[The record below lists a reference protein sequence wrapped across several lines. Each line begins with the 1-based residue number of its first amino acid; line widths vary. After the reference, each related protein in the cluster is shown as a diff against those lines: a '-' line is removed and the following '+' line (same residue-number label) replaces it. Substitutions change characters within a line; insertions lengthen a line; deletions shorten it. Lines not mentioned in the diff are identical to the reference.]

1 MESTSEL
8 DDQGQ
13 PHMDSLHHVIHYINP
28 VGPVGRHNILREG
41 DEIIMV
47 NGCVLV
53 GLPHDE
59 ATKVILNT
67 PKFVTIIVCRTVD
80 TGEDHKLEV
89 TESHHTGELIII
101 ECTCTCIIH
110 IVEKLHGMYN
120 VHV

>member
-1 MESTSEL
+1 MTKSSDVGLGIRMESTSEL

-28 VGPVGRHNILREG
+28 AGPVGRHNILREG

-47 NGCVLV
+47 NGRVLV

-67 PKFVTIIVCRTVD
+67 PKFVTIVVCQTVD
-80 TGEDHKLEV
+80 TGEDHESEV
-89 TESHHTGELIII
+89 TELHHTGELY
-101 ECTCTCIIH
+101 
-110 IVEKLHGMYN
+110 M
-120 VHV
+120 

>member
-1 MESTSEL
+1 MESTTEL

-28 VGPVGRHNILREG
+28 AGPIGQHNILREG

-47 NGCVLV
+47 NGRVLV

-67 PKFVTIIVCRTVD
+67 PKFVTIVVCRTVN
-80 TGEDHKLEV
+80 GEGLESET
-89 TESHHTGELIII
+89 TESHRTGQSGHMTIIDSEL
-101 ECTCTCIIH
+101 CILS
-110 IVEKLHGMYN
+110 VYLYSLHVY
-120 VHV
+120 